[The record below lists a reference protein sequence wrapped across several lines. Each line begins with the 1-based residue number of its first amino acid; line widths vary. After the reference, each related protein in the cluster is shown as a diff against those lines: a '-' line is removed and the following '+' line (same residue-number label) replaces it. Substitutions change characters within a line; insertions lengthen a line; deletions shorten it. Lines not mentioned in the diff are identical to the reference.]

1 MAKTADYSAQVCSV
15 AAALEVVGDPWTLLI
30 VRDALRGAR
39 RFEQFQSSLGCAR
52 NVLAA
57 RLKALVEEGV
67 LERRPYS
74 ERPPRSEYRLTE
86 KGRDLYP
93 VVVTLLAWGDKHV
106 YGGTGPVR
114 LTHSC
119 GSALDPRLTC
129 AACGEA
135 ASARDVR
142 LEVVD
147 APTVADAF
155 ARREAAND
163 AA

>member
-1 MAKTADYSAQVCSV
+1 M

-39 RFEQFQSSLGCAR
+39 RFEQFQASLGCAR

-57 RLKALVEEGV
+57 RLKALVQEGV

-74 ERPPRSEYRLTE
+74 ERPPRSEYRLTP

-93 VVVTLLAWGDKHV
+93 VVLTLLAWGDKHV
-106 YGGTGPVR
+106 YGEAAPVR

-119 GSALDPRLTC
+119 GAPFEPQLTC
-129 AACGEA
+129 AACAQA
-135 ASARDVR
+135 ASAREITV
-142 LEVVD
+142 EVVE

-155 ARREAAND
+155 ARREQAAST
-163 AA
+163 A